1 MVTGHEGSTRKLIL
15 NMLKTRS
22 GRSVSEMAKDLGITE
37 MAVRRHL
44 NTLERD
50 GYVSASLVRQSVGRP
65 AYLYSLTE
73 LADECF
79 PKNYDSLT
87 LDLLAE
93 LESNAFG
100 DEAVEKL
107 FVGREEKLV
116 FQYWPRMQAKP
127 LGERVQELTHIQNQG
142 GYMAEWE
149 QDVQGTY
156 YIHEYNCPI
165 TQVAKRYNQ
174 ACECE
179 LSLFQRLLHA
189 DVERTE
195 CISQGGDKCTY
206 RIRQREDELS

>member
-1 MVTGHEGSTRKLIL
+1 MITGQEGSTRKLIL

-22 GRSVSEMAKDLGITE
+22 SLSVSEMAKDLGITE

-50 GYVSASLVRQSVGRP
+50 GYVTSALVRQSVGRP
-65 AYLYSLTE
+65 AHLYSLTE
-73 LADECF
+73 QADECF

-93 LESNAFG
+93 LESDAFG
-100 DEAVEKL
+100 DEAVGKL
-107 FVGREEKLV
+107 FTGREEKLV
-116 FQYWPRMQAKP
+116 LQYQSRMDAKT
-127 LGERVQELTHIQNQG
+127 LEERVKELAEIQNQG

-149 QDVQGTY
+149 RDVKGDY
-156 YIHEYNCPI
+156 FIHEYNCPI

-179 LSLFQRLLHA
+179 LSLFERLLHA
-189 DVERTE
+189 HVERTE
-195 CISQGGDKCTY
+195 CLAQGGGKCTY
-206 RIRQREDELS
+206 RIRQRNQVQ